1 MDFNPDW
8 VTMPDYIDIPT
19 PAFDKICHSQH
30 LSPTMVRWFFTM
42 IGRSMYDIK
51 ELDDWQV
58 MLFIKGIAGTGKS
71 NIMNYVLQQ
80 FYEKT
85 HVGIISNNI
94 EEKFGLGTLVNN
106 FVVLMDDIRE
116 NFRLD

>member
-1 MDFNPDW
+1 
-8 VTMPDYIDIPT
+8 
-19 PAFDKICHSQH
+19 
-30 LSPTMVRWFFTM
+30 MVRWFFTM